1 MAATTETIT
10 SKDLALL
17 QQQIDLHKAAHDR
30 EHLLIEEAR
39 EGTRIE
45 MERRLDSMN
54 ALRAQT
60 DRVEKEG
67 VKRDEWAK
75 AHETLTDSLNQK
87 YDHLV
92 AQMAVQAKNNEE
104 RFRSIEH
111 YVWMGVGAAAL
122 IGALLHWIKV

>member
-1 MAATTETIT
+1 MECQVTP
-10 SKDLALL
+10 KDLSLL
-17 QQQIDLHKAAHDR
+17 QQQIDSHKEAHAR
-30 EHLLIEEAR
+30 EHVLLEAAR
-39 EGTRIE
+39 ESMRVE

-75 AHETLTDSLNQK
+75 AHEVLTDSLNLK

-92 AQMAVQAKNNEE
+92 GQLAVAAKNNEE

-122 IGALLHWIKV
+122 VGAILHWVKV